1 MFNVKKGSLWVTALL
16 LSFSLT
22 AAGCSSGNSDS
33 SNASDSNAPANQNAG
48 DNAGTG
54 TNNAAAGNAAADN
67 AGANNA
73 STKALDPYEVVMV
86 YPDAKQ
92 NDLGAVQSAMND
104 YLKKTYPDMNMTV
117 KLNPIDWSAYADKL
131 NLMMSSG
138 EKFDLLWTANWMNFE
153 TQVNKG
159 ALLPLD
165 ELVDQYG
172 PDIKSVEGDLLDGA
186 KRNGKLFGIHVH
198 QELGN
203 PQGIALR
210 KDLIDK
216 YHIDLTPLQSGEFK
230 DLEPIL
236 KTIKENEPS
245 VTPAVGPAFPL
256 GAYFG
261 SGSMESIIGP
271 VGLDQRDT
279 NPDNEFKVVD
289 MYETPRYMELA
300 KLTHDWYKAG
310 YINKDATTPGVDIW
324 KKFQAKT
331 AFAAIGTDLEI
342 VKDMA
347 IGQPSVMAGKSAQ
360 LGMDIIQ
367 VPMNIDRLH
376 TSKLSATLQAVSQTS
391 KDPAR
396 AMMLLDLFYK
406 DQNLLTLFNY
416 GVEGTHYALNNGQI
430 DVPQGKTKD
439 NVGFYHDN
447 QWMLGNQMLNYTRL
461 GEDPNKYKNY
471 EQFNEMVKSQ
481 PSPLIGF
488 VFDSEPVKN
497 ELIAVS
503 KVQSTFD
510 PGLQSGQLN
519 PETDLPKM
527 ISKLKAAGLDKVL
540 GEAQKQ
546 IDAWRTANGK

>member
-1 MFNVKKGSLWVTALL
+1 MNKGKRGSLWVAALL

-22 AAGCSSGNSDS
+22 AAGCGGNGGNNGGS
-33 SNASDSNAPANQNAG
+33 SNASAGGNAQTKGNADGDAQAGAN
-48 DNAGTG
+48 D
-54 TNNAAAGNAAADN
+54 AAANN
-67 AGANNA
+67 AGAGDA
-73 STKALDPYEVVMV
+73 AAKPLDPYEVVMV
-86 YPDAKQ
+86 YPDGKQ

-104 YLKKTYPDMNMTV
+104 YLKQTYPDMNMTV

-165 ELVDQYG
+165 DLVDQYG
-172 PDIKSVEGDLLDGA
+172 PDIKSAEGDLLDGA
-186 KRNGKLFGIHVH
+186 KRNGKLYGIHVH

-210 KDLIDK
+210 KDLVDK

-236 KTIKENEPS
+236 KTIKDNEPG

-279 NPDNEFKVVD
+279 NPDDTYKVVD

-347 IGQPSVMAGKSAQ
+347 IGKPSLMAGKSAQ

-406 DQNLLTLFNY
+406 DQKLLTLFNY

-430 DVPQGKTKD
+430 DLPQGKTKD

-447 QWMLGNQMLNYTRL
+447 QWMLGNQMLDFTRV
-461 GEDPNKYKNY
+461 GEDPNKYQNY

-510 PGLQSGQLN
+510 PGLQSGQLD

-527 ISKLKAAGLDKVL
+527 IGKLKAAGLDKVL
-540 GEAQKQ
+540 AEAQKQ
-546 IDAWRTANGK
+546 IDAWRAANGK

>member
-1 MFNVKKGSLWVTALL
+1 MFTFRKGSVVMASLL
-16 LSFSLT
+16 LSLSLV
-22 AAGCSSGNSDS
+22 AAGCSGNDGNNNKDGNGGS
-33 SNASDSNAPANQNAG
+33 SEQG
-48 DNAGTG
+48 TNAGTDQKKANG
-54 TNNAAAGNAAADN
+54 AGSEDSGKNDAAANDS
-67 AGANNA
+67 GA
-73 STKALDPYEVVMV
+73 KPLDPYEVVMI
-86 YPDAKQ
+86 YPDGKQ
-92 NDLGAVQSAMND
+92 NDLGAVQTAMND
-104 YLKKTYPDMNMTV
+104 YLKKTYPQMNMTV

-165 ELVDQYG
+165 KLLNEYG

-186 KRNGKLFGIHVH
+186 KRKGSLYGIHVH

-210 KDLIDK
+210 KDLVDK

-236 KTIKENEPS
+236 KTIKENEPG
-245 VTPAVGPAFPL
+245 VTPAVGPSFPL

-271 VGLDQRDT
+271 VALDQRDT
-279 NPDNEFKVVD
+279 NPDDMYKVVD
-289 MYETPRYMELA
+289 MYETPRYLELA
-300 KLTHDWYKAG
+300 KLTHQWYKAG

-324 KKFQAKT
+324 KKVQAKT

-347 IGQPSVMAGKSAQ
+347 IGKPSLMAGKSAQ

-376 TSKLSATLQAVSQTS
+376 TSKLSATLQAISQTS

-406 DQNLLTLFNY
+406 DPQLLTLFNY
-416 GVEGTHYALNNGQI
+416 GIEGKHYVLNNGQI
-430 DVPQGKTKD
+430 DMPQGKTKD

-447 QWMLGNQMLNYTRL
+447 QWMLGNQMLNYTRV
-461 GEDPNKYKNY
+461 GEDPDKYKNY

-497 ELIAVS
+497 ELIAIG

-510 PGLQSGQLN
+510 PGLQSGQLD

-527 ISKLKAAGLDKVL
+527 VGKLKAAGLDKVL
-540 GEAQKQ
+540 AEAQKQ
-546 IDAWRTANGK
+546 IDAWRAENGK